1 MRMRLFARII
11 ASVCLMAASRATCD
25 IRADES
31 LPPPPPPARQ
41 TTTAHRTIP
50 IMSPGEVTAT
60 PEMWFYEQA
69 LQRYDDPKYAI
80 RAAAEQRAAQRR
92 ARIAAMEWYG
102 YSNSRPLW
110 GIDPVHGY
118 IESAVGRQRLR
129 SVHLGGALVHVG
141 DLEYSRRRIGF
152 LNWPSTKVGRG
163 FGGG

>member
-11 ASVCLMAASRATCD
+11 ASICLMAASRATCD
-25 IRADES
+25 IHADES

-41 TTTAHRTIP
+41 STAAHRTIP

-110 GIDPVHGY
+110 GIDPVHGTLNPQW
-118 IESAVGRQRLR
+118 VGNGYDPFTWVAPSYT
-129 SVHLGGALVHVG
+129 SVIWNIPGVA
-141 DLEYSRRRIGF
+141 SGF
-152 LNWPSTKVGRG
+152 
-163 FGGG
+163 